1 MGRCSVLYESGAR
14 DAVDTRWDIA
24 GCICEDGWGVG
35 SAWGGLEWE
44 RGCGTCFWEYVWGGY
59 ALS

>member
-24 GCICEDGWGVG
+24 GCICEDGWGVDLHG
-35 SAWGGLEWE
+35 ADKNGNPVGDL
-44 RGCGTCFWEYVWGGY
+44 F
-59 ALS
+59 L